1 MKELKQFVQQINA
14 SISMISD
21 TIFIISFLLLLG
33 GLIFSFFL

>member
-21 TIFIISFLLLLG
+21 TIFFISFLLLLG